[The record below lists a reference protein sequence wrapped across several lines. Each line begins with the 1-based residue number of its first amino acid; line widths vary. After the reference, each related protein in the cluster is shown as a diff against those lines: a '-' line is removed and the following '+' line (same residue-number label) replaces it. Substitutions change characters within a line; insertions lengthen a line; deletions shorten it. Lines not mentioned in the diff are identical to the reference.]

1 MTPLRCAHSISPE
14 SSDGFASVGTILPKE
29 RSRPVAGRLLSFSA
43 RLLRVH
49 TKAQSRPELLLL
61 ISLLLVILLYPVLDH
76 GELQRLLLGGL
87 TLLPV
92 VFSTIRLSQVRIW
105 MWPSV
110 LLMSGAMILV
120 VVTGFQPNP
129 ALLAIKWALLTA
141 FFGVAVLGLFSY
153 LRNARSVLRAH
164 LYTAASI
171 YLLLGMLWFTIY
183 CAIDSVYPGS
193 FVRGNNPLI
202 DRQSDLL
209 YFSLVTLSTVGYG
222 DVVPLYGEVR
232 ILAALEGITGVLYI
246 GFSVAILVSA
256 FRLQSSSAE

>member
-1 MTPLRCAHSISPE
+1 
-14 SSDGFASVGTILPKE
+14 
-29 RSRPVAGRLLSFSA
+29 LS
-43 RLLRVH
+43 
-49 TKAQSRPELLLL
+49 LLL
-61 ISLLLVILLYPVLDH
+61 IILMYPVLDH
-76 GELQRLLLGGL
+76 GELRRLTLGGL

-92 VFSTIRLSQVRIW
+92 VFSTIKLSQVRIW

-120 VVTGFQPNP
+120 VVTGFLPSP
-129 ALLAIKWALLTA
+129 TLIAIKWALLAA
-141 FFGVAVLGLFSY
+141 FFGVAVIGLFSY
-153 LRNARSVLRAH
+153 LRTVRSVLRAH
-164 LYTAASI
+164 LYIAVSI

-183 CAIDSVYPGS
+183 CAVDSIYPGS

-202 DRQSDLL
+202 DHQSELL

-232 ILAALEGITGVLYI
+232 MLAALEGMTGVLYI

-256 FRLQSSSAE
+256 FKLQSTSAKDDTPSASDASSALR